1 LIRVE
6 CEIAA
11 DVPPRL
17 GQLERSL
24 PKHMMGILVLLLS
37 IIALVVSLVSVW
49 FVSVMVKRANALSKQ
64 FYQGNVRGSIKLMED
79 LTKSTEVALRTV
91 ERLEKVEKKDIES
104 TVPSRIK
111 VLEEAT
117 REIRATIGQLEKKLS
132 GSPNQMFS

>member
-1 LIRVE
+1 
-6 CEIAA
+6 
-11 DVPPRL
+11 
-17 GQLERSL
+17 
-24 PKHMMGILVLLLS
+24 MMGILVLLLS
-37 IIALVVSLVSVW
+37 IIALVSVW
-49 FVSVMVKRANALSKQ
+49 FVSVMVKRENAVSKQ

-79 LTKSTEVALRTV
+79 LTKSTEAALRTV

-117 REIRATIGQLEKKLS
+117 REIRATIDQLEKKLS

>member
-1 LIRVE
+1 
-6 CEIAA
+6 
-11 DVPPRL
+11 
-17 GQLERSL
+17 
-24 PKHMMGILVLLLS
+24 MMGILVLLLS